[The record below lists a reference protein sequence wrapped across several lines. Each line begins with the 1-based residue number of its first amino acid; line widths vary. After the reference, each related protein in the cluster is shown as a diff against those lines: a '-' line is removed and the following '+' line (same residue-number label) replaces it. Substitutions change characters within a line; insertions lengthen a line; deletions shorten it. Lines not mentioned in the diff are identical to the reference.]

1 MSWDPDGRWRPDL
14 SDRYWESEQLYVE
27 PAPDQAVESKE
38 GELSKQRPPSQASVL
53 VGLASSVEL
62 FHTDGHEPLA
72 VIRQSGHREVWSLK
86 DGSFKRWLQRLFY
99 EETGRAASAQGVQ
112 DALGVL
118 HGKALFDG
126 PEQRVHVRLAQH
138 DGSVYLDLGD
148 EAWRAVKISAEG
160 WEVVSEPPVWFRR
173 PNGLQ
178 ALPIPERGGRL
189 ADLRRFV
196 NVTDS
201 DWPLL
206 AGFLIFCLHPAGPY
220 PVLVIHGEQGSAK
233 TTAARVIRAL
243 IDPRATTER
252 AEPRSLHDLA
262 IAAQNGWLL
271 TFDNLSTLRP
281 WLSDGFCRLATG
293 GGFAARELYTDAS
306 EVLFHACRPLILTG
320 IGELATRGD
329 LLDRSLLLTTP
340 RIPDEHRK
348 EERVFWPDFEAER
361 ARLLGALLDAFSAAL
376 RRLPEVKVER
386 LPRMADFARFAVAA
400 EPGLGL
406 PEGAFVSAYACNRAE
421 AHESALDGS
430 LIAAP
435 VAAVAGDGF
444 EGTATDLLVLL
455 ASHAGEEAV
464 RQRGWPTSASRL
476 SVELRRLAPNLRE
489 VGIEI
494 EVDFKLPASRRGI
507 AIRTA
512 TENTVPTVPTV
523 PDPSPE
529 LATPDARD
537 GWDALP
543 HDFSDALF
551 PDDPRTRLPRHEQP
565 GSSPWYLVRGFVRR
579 NTAST

>member
-1 MSWDPDGRWRPDL
+1 MKGWDETGRWNPDL
-14 SDRYWESEQLYVE
+14 SDRHWESELCAD
-27 PAPDQAVESKE
+27 PAPVQAVESPE
-38 GELSKQRPPSQASVL
+38 GAEPKQRPPSQASVL
-53 VGLASSVEL
+53 VGLAASVEL
-62 FHTDGHEPLA
+62 FHTDGHEPFA
-72 VIRQSGHREVWSLK
+72 VIRQSGHREVWSLR
-86 DGSFKRWLQRLFY
+86 DGSFKRWLQRLYY
-99 EETGRAASAQGVQ
+99 EETERAASAQGVQ

-138 DGSVYLDLGD
+138 DDLVYLDLGD
-148 EAWRAVKISAEG
+148 EAWRAIKISAEG
-160 WEVVSEPPVWFRR
+160 WEVVSDPPVWFRR

-206 AGFLIFCLHPAGPY
+206 AAFLIFCLHPAGPY

-233 TTAARVIRAL
+233 TTVARVIRGL
-243 IDPRATTER
+243 IDPRATRER
-252 AEPRSLHDLA
+252 AEPRSPHDLA

-306 EVLFHACRPLILTG
+306 EVLFDACRPLILTG

-329 LLDRSLLLTTP
+329 LLDRSVLLTTP
-340 RIPDEHRK
+340 RIADEHRR
-348 EERVFWPDFEAER
+348 EEKAFWPDFENER

-376 RRLPEVKVER
+376 RRLPEVKLER

-406 PEGAFVSAYACNRAE
+406 PEGAFLSAYARNRSE
-421 AHESALDGS
+421 AHESALDSS
-430 LIAAP
+430 LIATP
-435 VAAVAGDGF
+435 VAAIAEDGF
-444 EGTATDLLVLL
+444 EGTATDLLALL
-455 ASHAGEEAV
+455 ANHAGDEAV
-464 RQRGWPTSASRL
+464 RQRGWPADASRL
-476 SVELRRLAPNLRE
+476 SLELRRLAPNLRE
-489 VGIEI
+489 IGIEV
-494 EVDFKLPASRRGI
+494 EFDFKLPASRRGI

-512 TENTVPTVPTV
+512 TETSVPTVPTV
-523 PDPSPE
+523 PDPPAE
-529 LATPDARD
+529 LAAQDAPDGR
-537 GWDALP
+537 DALS
-543 HDFSDALF
+543 HNFSDALF
-551 PDDPRTRLPRHEQP
+551 PDDPPNSPRSAPE
-565 GSSPWYLVRGFVRR
+565 
-579 NTAST
+579 A